1 MHRQLEIQ
9 SAVIETVLNMHEVPA
24 RVTGGTVT
32 PRCVR
37 FQVLPAVGTAAQI
50 EQLSEDMEL
59 AFNTPCRIA
68 RRGAAFDVEIPRS
81 NPEIVQL
88 IPLCRQ
94 LVLEEIPPVTAVL
107 GLADDGTPLL
117 IRLPSPDVSHV
128 LVAGTTGAG
137 KTVLLQTIILSLAL
151 LNQPGE
157 MRILLLDP
165 KGSAFPHF
173 AGLPHLSRP
182 VIREAG
188 EAEEALESLVRLMG
202 TRANIRRQGPH
213 VVVVIDDLAN
223 LLMWGDALQG
233 SLTGLLQRGRE
244 ASIHIVAA
252 TQEPT
257 LPLVRPLMEA
267 NFPVRLVGRVTNA
280 TSARLATGRNGTGA
294 ERLEGRGDFVVV
306 AEGQVTR
313 FQAAY
318 VEPNELR
325 GHSCP
330 VLENKVN
337 PVSIGV
343 R

>member
-1 MHRQLEIQ
+1 MESTVTLRSAMQRQLEIQ
-9 SAVIETVLNMHEVPA
+9 SAVIETILGMHEVPA
-24 RVTGGTVT
+24 RVTGGTVA

-37 FQVLPAVGTAAQI
+37 FQVLPEVGTAAQM
-50 EQLSEDMEL
+50 ERLSEDMEL

-81 NPEIVQL
+81 DPEMVQL

-107 GLADDGTPLL
+107 GLADDGAPLL

-157 MRILLLDP
+157 MRIVLLDP

-182 VIREAG
+182 VIREAE
-188 EAEEALESLVRLMG
+188 EAKEALESLVRLME
-202 TRANIRRQGPH
+202 TQANLRRQGPR

-223 LLMWGDALQG
+223 LLMWGRDALQC
-233 SLTGLLQRGRE
+233 SLTRLLQRGRE
-244 ASIHIVAA
+244 ARIHIVAA

-257 LPLVRPLMEA
+257 LPLVKPLVEA
-267 NFPVRLVGRVTNA
+267 NFPVRLVGRVANA
-280 TSARLATGRNGTGA
+280 TDARVATGRNGTGA
-294 ERLEGRGDFVVV
+294 DRLEGTGDFVAV

-318 VEPNELR
+318 VEPNEFR
-325 GHSCP
+325 GHSGP
-330 VLENKVN
+330 VLE
-337 PVSIGV
+337 
-343 R
+343 